1 MKKTI
6 LTVLTLALGLA
17 WLAVSQT
24 PVAPKYHVIFQV
36 TEPEGDPAWQFVA
49 PHVTNLQNAL
59 GKENVEVE
67 VVFFGPGVSMLAK
80 KNTKY
85 ADSLKE
91 LADKGVKLAAC
102 QNAMK
107 FMKFTTED
115 LFPFAAQVDA
125 GVAELARK
133 QAAGWQYI
141 H

>member
-1 MKKTI
+1 MKRII
-6 LTVLTLALGLA
+6 LTVLAFAMGLA

-24 PVAPKYHVIFQV
+24 PPAPKYHVIFQL
-36 TEPEGDPAWQFVA
+36 TEPEGDAAWQFVV

-67 VVFFGPGVSMLAK
+67 VVFFGPGISMLNK
-80 KNTKY
+80 KNT
-85 ADSLKE
+85 AQAEGLKQ

-107 FMKFTTED
+107 FLKLSTED
-115 LFPFAAQVDA
+115 LFPFVVQVDA